1 MRRLLQFFLLL
12 ILLGLAALLGYAYL
26 GDLSPQ
32 RAESRVGVSLPGI
45 GAPAAP
51 APEAAGEAAPEA
63 APAPEAP
70 SGN

>member
-32 RAESRVGVSLPGI
+32 TAESRVGVSLPGI

-51 APEAAGEAAPEA
+51 APA
-63 APAPEAP
+63 APAPVAPASEAP